1 MGESDRPS
9 KPGKPAK
16 PASAAQPASGAKT
29 AKAAKPRTTAK
40 PPRTSTPGAPPK
52 KRRRSRPP
60 RETGASAPVPGHGS
74 FQGRPRAPFPE
85 WPRWAAIT
93 MAAAILDA
101 SGFFFVVYPSSQGP
115 GGGRAVDFVVVAR
128 PRPTDLAN
136 ALAAV
141 GVVDH
146 PRLFAVW
153 VWATGGTADIVPG
166 LHLLTDDAS
175 PRAIMARLERR
186 GFTGSA
192 RVTFPEGYTRFDMAR
207 RLQEKHVVSLRS
219 FLDATTDPDLLR
231 ELGIDGDS
239 AEGFLFPATYDV
251 AFDSDPKDVVR
262 HMKREFD
269 RRWDIA
275 SRARSAGL
283 TDVMTSAHFTVR
295 DVVTLASMVE
305 KEAVVD
311 DERPV
316 IASVFLN
323 RLRDPAFHPK
333 HLECDPTASYG
344 CLVEPDRAASCAT
357 FTGKAT
363 AAIEHDPDNPYS
375 TYTHEGMPPGPI
387 ANPGAKSL
395 DAAMAPA
402 MTHFFFFVARGEG
415 RHTFSETYDAHVAAV
430 HAPPSPP
437 SRTSPD
443 HPGSH

>member
-1 MGESDRPS
+1 MGQAGKPARAA
-9 KPGKPAK
+9 KPGK
-16 PASAAQPASGAKT
+16 AST
-29 AKAAKPRTTAK
+29 AGTTDRAG
-40 PPRTSTPGAPPK
+40 TATDTGAPSAPGRRRK
-52 KRRRSRPP
+52 KSRRRSRPP
-60 RETGASAPVPGHGS
+60 READANASSPSVPRTRLPPRG
-74 FQGRPRAPFPE
+74 PRAPLPR
-85 WPRWAAIT
+85 WPGWAAIVA
-93 MAAAILDA
+93 AAAILLA
-101 SGFFFVVYPSSQGP
+101 SLLFFVVYPSSQGP
-115 GGGRAVDFVVVAR
+115 GGGRSVDFVVVAR

-146 PRLFAVW
+146 PRLFAAW

-186 GFTGSA
+186 GFTGST
-192 RVTFPEGYTRFDMAR
+192 RVTFPEGYTRFDIAR
-207 RLQEKHVVSLRS
+207 RLQEKHVVTLRS
-219 FLDATTDPDLLR
+219 FLDATTDADLLR

-262 HMKREFD
+262 RMKHEFD

-275 SRARSAGL
+275 SRARSASL
-283 TDVMTSAHFTVR
+283 TDVMTSARFTVR

-316 IASVFLN
+316 VASVFLN
-323 RLRDPAFHPK
+323 RLRDPMFHPK

-344 CLVEPDRAASCAT
+344 CLVEPEKAASCAG
-357 FTGKAT
+357 FSGKAT

-430 HAPPSPP
+430 HAPAGHGA
-437 SRTSPD
+437 PD
-443 HPGSH
+443 HPGSR